1 MRRGANGAIAAAVL
15 VFALVPACGPRRTS
29 TAAGPTPDG
38 EVVRLDPVRVTAT
51 QDGERVVL
59 DSYDAR
65 ELFSRA
71 SAALR
76 AESYAE
82 ATKLYAAIAAEF
94 PESDLVPLSLYNQG
108 LCYDAMG
115 RFQDAATAYSTLVE
129 RFPESED
136 KADALF
142 RLAGSYEA
150 LESFDDAV
158 KALDALLS
166 RQDLGGVERVEVLA
180 RKGSALIQM
189 GRPEDARVAL
199 EEATRLF
206 RQGRGITPSDSV
218 FYYSMAQ
225 FKLGE
230 IVHNEMRAIRL
241 PADEAQLAE
250 RLEAKAKALL
260 EAQRLYSKVIRIGHA
275 HWAAAAAYRIG
286 ALYHHLWKDM
296 LDAPAPADLTAEEG
310 EIYFEILRDRTRVLL
325 KKAVAQWER
334 TLKLARRL
342 GLDNEWI
349 DSTTKDLED
358 IRREL
363 ALEASTSANDGAP
376 PDEPD
381 AGE

>member
-1 MRRGANGAIAAAVL
+1 MRPGAPHSIAAAIL
-15 VFALVPACGPRRTS
+15 LSALLPACGPRPS
-29 TAAGPTPDG
+29 TRLGPAPDG
-38 EVVRLDPVRVTAT
+38 EVVRLDPVHVTAT

-59 DSYDAR
+59 DAYDAK
-65 ELFSRA
+65 ELFVRA

-82 ATKLYAAIAAEF
+82 ATRLYAAIVAEF
-94 PESDLVPLSLYNQG
+94 PDSDLVPLSLYNQG

-129 RFPESED
+129 RFPDSD
-136 KADALF
+136 DTADALF

-150 LESFDDAV
+150 LESWDDAV
-158 KALDALLS
+158 KALDALLA
-166 RQDLGGVERVEVLA
+166 RPDLGGVERVEVLA
-180 RKGSALIQM
+180 RKGSALIQI

-206 RQGRGITPSDSV
+206 RQGRGISPSDSV

-230 IVHNEMRAIRL
+230 IVHNEMRAIQL
-241 PADEAQLAE
+241 PADETLLAE

-260 EAQRLYSKVIRIGHA
+260 EAQRLYTKVIRIGHA

-296 LDAPAPADLTAEEG
+296 LDAPPPSDLTAEES
-310 EIYFEILRDRTRVLL
+310 EIYFEILRERTRVLL
-325 KKAVAQWER
+325 KKAVLQWER

-349 DSTTKDLED
+349 DATTKDLEE
-358 IRREL
+358 IRKEL
-363 ALEASTSANDGAP
+363 AIEESAPAGGDTE
-376 PDEPD
+376 EPD

>member
-1 MRRGANGAIAAAVL
+1 MRRAAPEAIVVAILLA
-15 VFALVPACGPRRTS
+15 ALVPACGPRRTS
-29 TAAGPTPDG
+29 PRLGPAPDG
-38 EVVRLDPVRVTAT
+38 EVVRLDPVHVTAT

-59 DSYDAR
+59 DAYDAK
-65 ELFSRA
+65 ELFVRA

-82 ATKLYAAIAAEF
+82 ATRLYTALVTEF
-94 PESDLVPLSLYNQG
+94 PDSELVPLSLYNQG

-115 RFQDAATAYSTLVE
+115 RFQDAATAYSGLIE

-150 LESFDDAV
+150 LESFDDAA
-158 KALDALLS
+158 KALDALLV
-166 RQDLGGVERVEVLA
+166 RPDLGGVERVEVLA

-206 RQGRGITPSDSV
+206 RQGRGISPSDSV

-241 PADEAQLAE
+241 PSDEALLQE

-260 EAQRLYSKVIRIGHA
+260 EAQRLYTKVIRIGHA

-296 LDAPAPADLTAEEG
+296 LDAPAPADLTAEES
-310 EIYFEILRDRTRVLL
+310 EIYFDILRDRTRVLL

-349 DSTTKDLED
+349 DDTTRDLEQ
-358 IRREL
+358 IRNEL
-363 ALEASTSANDGAP
+363 TLEASAAP
-376 PDEPD
+376 EGDDREEPD
-381 AGE
+381 AGP